1 MKEILPGVFHWTTLH
16 ERIGQ
21 EVSSYYLSGP
31 EGAALI
37 DPRVPEEG
45 LTCFETHERPSN
57 ILLTNRHHYRHSS
70 RFIEAFGCTVWCH
83 RAGLHEFSHAEVVQG
98 FEFGDRL
105 PAGIEA
111 VSVGSICPD
120 ETALFIP
127 WAGAV
132 AVADGLTRHPADG
145 PLAFVPDFLMG
156 DDAPAVKRGLCAAY
170 TLLLDR
176 DFDHLLPAHGRP
188 WIGGARQALRDFIE
202 AETSE

>member
-1 MKEILPGVFHWTTLH
+1 MNEILPGVFHWATLH

-37 DPRVPEEG
+37 DPQVPEEG
-45 LTCFETHERPSN
+45 LAWFETRKPPRN
-57 ILLTNRHHYRHSS
+57 IVLTNRHHYRHSD
-70 RFIEAFGCTVWCH
+70 RFITAFGCTVWCH
-83 RAGLHEFSHAEVVQG
+83 RAGLYEFSHGEVVQG
-98 FEFGDRL
+98 FDFGDRL

-111 VSVGSICPD
+111 VLVGSICPD

-127 WAGAV
+127 WARAV

-156 DDAPAVKRGLCAAY
+156 DDPPAVKRGLCAAY
-170 TLLLDR
+170 AQLLAR

-188 WIGGARQALRDFIE
+188 WIGGAREALRDFIE
-202 AETSE
+202 AQTSE